1 MRFVMIAGG
10 AMLFTSVLGKTF
22 IYAYRAMKSPD
33 SILRAAQMG
42 KFYKGGFQAPMSK
55 AEA

>member
-1 MRFVMIAGG
+1 MIAGG